1 MVDRISSGQTTP
13 LRGQGIEKAHGG
25 KEGVKS
31 AKTDALTQRQA
42 TSQDGAQLRAH
53 RKDVAAPKKEGQ
65 SFFQRHFGKK
75 PLSPQQVKQQER
87 AGRHQRLQKQGAL
100 LAQHKKDYTQARSAD
115 VRYQQDKKTA
125 QEAAANRVSSEAK
138 QAGGKGTLTG
148 STRGEGGGKQE
159 VEVDAFK
166 HDEHK
171 LRDKLGALDAFV
183 KHRAEG
189 RTVRFVDPKSS
200 LPQRSALLH
209 EGRRSFFGQA
219 GAKFKNLML
228 RVFRP
233 QKWQARQVA
242 LGEARKTEWAYIKHN
257 HQKILAAEAEQNK
270 KGLQLE
276 KDMEAIHKRSLED
289 SVEKPQSVPR
299 HLAEKLT
306 YKSDPELL
314 KNPDYV
320 RERVQVLEEI
330 AQKRQET
337 ESAALAKTREKLE
350 AQQRTAQQ
358 QPSAPSQSQPT
369 AAPQA
374 APRRQSVQ
382 TDL

>member
-1 MVDRISSGQTTP
+1 MVDRISGGQTTA
-13 LRGQGIEKAHGG
+13 LRGQGLEKAQGG
-25 KEGVKS
+25 KDGGKAAHAETLK
-31 AKTDALTQRQA
+31 QRHA
-42 TSQDGAQLRAH
+42 TRQEGAQLRAH
-53 RKDVAAPKKEGQ
+53 KHDASSKNKAGQ
-65 SFFQRHFGKK
+65 SFFQRYFSKK

-87 AGRHQRLQKQGAL
+87 SERRQRLQKQGVL
-100 LAQHKKDYTQARSAD
+100 LTQHKKDYAQARAAD
-115 VRYQQDKKTA
+115 TRDMQQKKTS
-125 QEAAANRVSSEAK
+125 QEAAANRLSSEAK
-138 QAGGKGTLTG
+138 QASGK
-148 STRGEGGGKQE
+148 GGGKPE

-166 HDEHK
+166 HDEHR
-171 LRDKLGALDAFV
+171 LRDKLGALDEFV

-189 RTVRFVDPKSS
+189 RTVRFVEPKST

-219 GAKFKNLML
+219 GAKFKNMML

-242 LGEARKTEWAYIKHN
+242 LGEARKAEWAHIKHS
-257 HQKILAAEAEQNK
+257 HQKMMAAEIQQNK
-270 KGLQLE
+270 QGLQLE
-276 KDMEAIHKRSLED
+276 KDMEAIRKKSLED
-289 SVEKPQSVPR
+289 SVERTPEPAPR
-299 HLAEKLT
+299 HLREKLT
-306 YKSDPELL
+306 DKSDPELL

-330 AQKRQET
+330 AQKRQEM

-350 AQQRTAQQ
+350 VQQRAAQQ
-358 QPSAPSQSQPT
+358 QTSAPSPAQPT

-374 APRRQSVQ
+374 APRRAPRASVQ